1 MIDPDKPLTQQ
12 IIEQEALE
20 ASADASHVSHI
31 EAIAARVSAEV
42 TAQAVKLR
50 KLQAGCMVTVL
61 SLPAGFLDGLEAVD
75 QAAIQAVVG
84 HPVRFNE
91 YDERGCAELQFTDV
105 NGVIHFIW
113 LPPIH
118 LSA

>member
-1 MIDPDKPLTQQ
+1 MIDTEKSLTQQ
-12 IIEQEALE
+12 IIEQQAIE

-42 TAQAVKLR
+42 TAQAAKLR
-50 KLQAGCMVTVL
+50 TLQAGCMVTVL
-61 SLPAGFLDGLEAVD
+61 SLPAGFLDGLEPVD
-75 QAAIQAVVG
+75 QVAIQAIVG
-84 HPVRFNE
+84 HPVLFNE
-91 YDERGCAELQFTDV
+91 YDERGYAELQFTDA

-113 LPPIH
+113 VPPAY